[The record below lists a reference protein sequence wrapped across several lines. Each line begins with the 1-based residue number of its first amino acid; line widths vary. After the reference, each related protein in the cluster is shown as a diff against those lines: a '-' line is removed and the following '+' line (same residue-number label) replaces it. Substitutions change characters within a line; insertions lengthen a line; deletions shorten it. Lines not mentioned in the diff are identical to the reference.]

1 MKKIAGNQFC
11 LLLFVPD
18 SENRYAT
25 FRFTFTKTSVQYDMT
40 IWGVWIGGNN
50 NRTVQ
55 QISFKQGS
63 VIIDSKLQYR

>member
-25 FRFTFTKTSVQYDMT
+25 FRFTFTETSVQYDMSKWVYDC
-40 IWGVWIGGNN
+40 IIG
-50 NRTVQ
+50 
-55 QISFKQGS
+55 QGE
-63 VIIDSKLQYR
+63 K